1 MNRKNL
7 IAVGLVLGLFSLPV
21 SADKPGPPPVDKF
34 ESGKSAFD
42 AGRYVKARELWLPLA
57 ENGDVRAQYAI
68 GRLHEKGRGVERDF
82 ATAAGWY
89 RKAAEQG
96 HADSQYRL
104 AVGYGYGWGVK
115 KDEATGLIWLRK
127 AAANGQKRAQKV
139 LAQAYEEGRLGLK
152 ADPEQAKYWYDK
164 AKSGS

>member
-34 ESGKSAFD
+34 ESGQSAFD

-68 GRLHEKGRGVERDF
+68 GRLHEKGRGLERDF
-82 ATAAGWY
+82 GTAAG
-89 RKAAEQG
+89 RGREEAGGG
-96 HADSQYRL
+96 H
-104 AVGYGYGWGVK
+104 G
-115 KDEATGLIWLRK
+115 ATL
-127 AAANGQKRAQKV
+127 
-139 LAQAYEEGRLGLK
+139 
-152 ADPEQAKYWYDK
+152 
-164 AKSGS
+164 S